1 VLSLPK
7 LSGWLSPTSIT
18 HISARS
24 LLSCANDTSGSR
36 MQPFATGA
44 TRANIT
50 LRRIQRIRVIE
61 PASSTI
67 SAPGGTSE
75 VIEKINKFLIFSGR
89 AV

>member
-1 VLSLPK
+1 
-7 LSGWLSPTSIT
+7 
-18 HISARS
+18 
-24 LLSCANDTSGSR
+24 